1 MNIPKDCRYTNEH
14 EWVRP
19 DGSGFVKIGITDY
32 AQGALGDIVYVELPE
47 PGRSIKQ
54 MEALGS
60 IEAVKTVSDLFSP
73 VSGEVVEVN
82 EQVRTDASVVNR
94 SPYDEGWMIRA
105 RVSNPAE
112 IENLLTP
119 QAYEKMVA
127 GLEGGH

>member
-19 DGSGFVKIGITDY
+19 DGPGYVKIGVTDY

-47 PGRSIKQ
+47 PGRSLKQ
-54 MEALGS
+54 METFGS

-73 VSGEVVEVN
+73 VTGEVVEVN
-82 EQVRTDASVVNR
+82 EAIRSDASVVNR
-94 SPYDEGWMIRA
+94 SPYDEGWMVRA
-105 RVSNPAE
+105 RISNPAE
-112 IENLLTP
+112 IEKLLSP
-119 QAYEKMVA
+119 EAYAEMVS